1 MGEGKIAKTR
11 GCTWREARYRS
22 IAHQA
27 DGERMHRHWL
37 IWNLIPLTWFAWGLY
52 WVISA
57 RNAKP
62 TMRRE
67 SLASRGS
74 HVLPLLVGI
83 SLVALPHLPS
93 PMFATRIL
101 PRTFATYGIGVAII
115 FLGLAFAV
123 WARRHIGR
131 NWSGTVTLKE
141 NHVLIRTGPYAWVRH
156 PIYTGL
162 LTAVLG
168 TAIARGELRGVWAL
182 ALCTIGFVIKL
193 RIEERWMRE
202 AFGSEY
208 ARYSAEV
215 PALVPLWRR

>member
-1 MGEGKIAKTR
+1 
-11 GCTWREARYRS
+11 
-22 IAHQA
+22 
-27 DGERMHRHWL
+27 MHRHWL
-37 IWNLIPLTWFAWGLY
+37 IWNLIPLMWFAWGLY

-57 RNAKP
+57 RYAKP

-67 SLASRGS
+67 SLGSRAS

-83 SLVALPHLPS
+83 SLVVLPQLPS
-93 PMFATRIL
+93 AVFATRIL
-101 PRTFATYGIGVAII
+101 PRTFATYWIGVAII

-123 WARRHIGR
+123 WARRHIGS
-131 NWSGTVTLKE
+131 NWSGAVTLKE

-162 LTAVLG
+162 LSAVLG

-202 AFGSEY
+202 AFGGEY
-208 ARYSAEV
+208 GRYSAEV